1 MYGILFSL
9 CLGVLLFFAF
19 LFCFSLF
26 LHVCSVDWADW
37 LTRSLSAARTLLK
50 LETLMNV
57 SEGEWQLFNFYF
69 YYSSFSLRDEVAE
82 CDRRRGELFAHF
94 FAAF

>member
-1 MYGILFSL
+1 MCVQSTE
-9 CLGVLLFFAF
+9 LG
-19 LFCFSLF
+19 
-26 LHVCSVDWADW
+26 W

-57 SEGEWQLFNFYF
+57 NEGEWQLFNFYF

-82 CDRRRGELFAHF
+82 CDRRRGELLAHF
-94 FAAF
+94 LLHFNELLVRSLFVCV